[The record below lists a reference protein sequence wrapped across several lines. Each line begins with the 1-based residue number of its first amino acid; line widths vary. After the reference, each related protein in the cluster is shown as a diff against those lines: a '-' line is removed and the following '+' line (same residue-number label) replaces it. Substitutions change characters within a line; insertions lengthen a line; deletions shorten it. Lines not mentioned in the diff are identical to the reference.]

1 MKKNMQ
7 IVLGTEGNQPFKIK
21 GEAVSR
27 RHAQI
32 TINEHNEWFL
42 EDLNSSNGTYI
53 RQEGK
58 GELVR
63 VGNVQIS
70 PMTFICL
77 GPDNSKGCT
86 FFARQVLEENY
97 GNFKEEFDYL
107 NDIEDEYDQKIE
119 KLERD
124 VLYEKKI
131 IFAINILVV
140 VVSLLPQ
147 IDSEIRM
154 NLLRIVP
161 TISAGFAAFYDA
173 SGKKKKI
180 NAERENFHH
189 CPNPVCSHKL
199 KTNEIRNMRCNKC
212 KK

>member
-1 MKKNMQ
+1 MQ
-7 IVLGTEGNQPFKIK
+7 IVLGTEGNQPFSIK

-53 RQEGK
+53 RKEND

-63 VGNVQIS
+63 VSNVRIT

-77 GPDNSKGCT
+77 GPDNAKGCT
-86 FFARQVLEENY
+86 FFARQVLKENT
-97 GNFKEEFDYL
+97 GNFKDEYDYL
-107 NDIEDEYDQKIE
+107 NDIEDDYDQKIE

-124 VLYEKKI
+124 VLLEKKL
-131 IFAINILVV
+131 IFALNIVV
-140 VVSLLPQ
+140 VIVSLIPQ

-154 NLLRIVP
+154 NMLRIVP

-180 NAERENFHH
+180 NSERDKFHH
-189 CPNPVCSHKL
+189 CPNPACSHKL
-199 KTNEIRNMRCNKC
+199 KTNEIRNMRCSKC